1 MIGNNI
7 FDMKINWNDIV
18 DNVKYAF
25 SLNNFQNIVALNIN
39 SYMGGVKD
47 IWKKASEV
55 ELMKKSNHAPEDTK
69 HSDGK
74 I

>member
-1 MIGNNI
+1 MFGNNI
-7 FDMKINWNDIV
+7 FDLKIDWNDV
-18 DNVKYAF
+18 VNNFNYAF

-55 ELMKKSNHAPEDTK
+55 ELMKKSNHPPL
-69 HSDGK
+69 
-74 I
+74 